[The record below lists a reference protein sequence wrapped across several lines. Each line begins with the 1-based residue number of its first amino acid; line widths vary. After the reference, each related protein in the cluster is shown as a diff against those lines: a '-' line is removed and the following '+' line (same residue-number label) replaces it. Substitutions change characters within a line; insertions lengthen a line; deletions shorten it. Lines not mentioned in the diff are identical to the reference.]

1 MFDDD
6 GHSDGNVFKNWERVQ
21 KLNSLR
27 FEIRG
32 FASATKGTESL
43 KHNLPV
49 ASVTNTELEAGTKVG
64 PRDEDDTDVLAIL
77 GPSSATENE
86 RHGNSGPDVFAFV
99 ATTTGTLASP
109 VRPSCLA

>member
-1 MFDDD
+1 MFRIR
-6 GHSDGNVFKNWERVQ
+6 ERAQ
-21 KLNSLR
+21 NLNLLR

-32 FASATKGTESL
+32 LASTTKGTESL

-49 ASVTNTELEAGTKVG
+49 ASVTNTELGAGTRG
-64 PRDEDDTDVLAIL
+64 PRDGDESVVPIVL

-86 RHGNSGPDVFAFV
+86 RHGNRGPEVFAFV